1 MKNFKKILSVLAILG
16 MATIYT
22 SVSAAN
28 WYAPRCNGGT
38 LKNKL
43 GTSQFHCKTTTS
55 RTPSCPSGKT
65 KKVKSVGKD
74 KCESVS
80 SGSTKNAVCNVGVGN
95 NKNNWRKNV
104 KRGADNCT
112 HKTKNKGVKPLK
124 CSGAGYALSVDR
136 SGNTDKCV
144 KGSTSVVSTTIS
156 CNSNETHKTGGTD
169 KCERTTETRPIF

>member
-43 GTSQFHCKTTTS
+43 GTNQFHCLTTTN
-55 RTPSCPSGKT
+55 RAPTCPAGQT
-65 KKVKSVGKD
+65 KKVKNIGKD
-74 KCESVS
+74 KCEFVS
-80 SGSTKNAVCNVGVGN
+80 SGSTKNAVCNVGLGN
-95 NKNNWRKNV
+95 NPNNWKKNI
-104 KRGADNCT
+104 RNGADNCT

-124 CSGAGYALSVDR
+124 CSGAGYALSVDN
-136 SGNTDKCV
+136 SGNRDKCV
-144 KGSTSVVSTTIS
+144 KGSARVISTNIA
-156 CNSNETHKTGGTD
+156 CRVGETHKTGGAD
-169 KCERTTETRPIF
+169 KCEKTRKTKPVF